1 MVTEKEKRRSAGR
14 PSADATD
21 LPTEA
26 EILSRGLA
34 AFAELGYEAT
44 SVRELSR
51 RLGVSHNFINDRYGS
66 KDAFWKM
73 LIDSASTPAFEP
85 LRKILLASYDD
96 EVERFRDGVRGFL
109 GMALA
114 NPNISR
120 IINQESGSGGPRLE
134 YVYARHVE
142 PIVHALRPIFD
153 RLVAEGRVRAVP
165 LHVMMFA
172 VIAMTGVTRHHGI
185 LELIGSNDGTPDRV
199 LSEQLSEIVLDGLIL
214 DRSSRGRSDPAR

>member
-1 MVTEKEKRRSAGR
+1 MVTKKEWSRRAGR
-14 PSADATD
+14 PAADATD

-73 LIDSASTPAFEP
+73 LIDRAGEPIWEP
-85 LRKILLASYDD
+85 LREILSVHYDD
-96 EVERFRDGVRGFL
+96 DLARFRDGVRAFL
-109 GMALA
+109 TVALA
-114 NPNISR
+114 NADITR
-120 IINQESGSGGPRLE
+120 IINQESGSRGPRLE
-134 YVYARHVE
+134 YVYQRHVE
-142 PIVHALRPIFD
+142 PIVGALRPGFD

-172 VIAMTGVTRHHGI
+172 VIAMTGVASHQGI
-185 LELIGSNDGTPDRV
+185 VSLIGSDEDAPVDAFSEH
-199 LSEQLSEIVLDGLIL
+199 LSGIVLDGLIL
-214 DRSSRGRSDPAR
+214 DRSAR